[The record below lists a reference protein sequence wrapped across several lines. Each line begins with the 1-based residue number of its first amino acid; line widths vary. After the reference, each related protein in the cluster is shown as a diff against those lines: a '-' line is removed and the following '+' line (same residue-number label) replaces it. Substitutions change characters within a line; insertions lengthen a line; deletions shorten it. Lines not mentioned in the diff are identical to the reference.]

1 METPQIQAKL
11 QALAGVQV
19 LELGSLIAGP
29 YAAALLAQSGA
40 EVIKIEPPASDDSPG
55 GDPLR
60 TWRKLQAGTSLW
72 WYSQSRNKKSVA
84 LDLKTTEARDIV
96 RKLVATTDILIE
108 NFRPG
113 TRSITYSACSMPP
126 RYRPGAYTAADI
138 AADIAADPHYAALG
152 EHTERVLASIGIDRA
167 GYGRLRD
174 RGIV

>member
-1 METPQIQAKL
+1 METPQIQAKP

-29 YAAALLAQSGA
+29 YAAALLAQFGA

-60 TWRKLQAGTSLW
+60 TWRKLHDGTSLW
-72 WYSQSRNKKSVA
+72 WLLAKPQQEVGDAGPEDHRGARHRAQAGRHDRHRDRELPPRHA
-84 LDLKTTEARDIV
+84 LDHVLGVLDAAAVPAGRI
-96 RKLVATTDILIE
+96 
-108 NFRPG
+108 
-113 TRSITYSACSMPP
+113 
-126 RYRPGAYTAADI
+126 YT

-167 GYGRLRD
+167 GYERLRD